1 MYIGKVS
8 SVTEEL
14 HNAFQRL
21 IPQLT
26 IHKSAPDRDELM
38 ALINS
43 ESSTLLIARYPDQ
56 ESDIAGILTLVIYR
70 VPTGLRSIVEDV
82 VVDEK
87 MRGQGI
93 GEALMLH
100 AIELAREA
108 GASGVSLTSNPR
120 REAAN
125 HLYQSI
131 GFKRRETN
139 AYYFNLK

>member
-26 IHKSAPDRDELM
+26 IHKLAPDQD
-38 ALINS
+38 ALTALVNS

-70 VPTGLRSIVEDV
+70 VPTGLRCLVEDV

-108 GASGVSLTSNPR
+108 GASGMSLTSNPR
-120 REAAN
+120 REVAN

>member
-14 HNAFQRL
+14 HNALQRL

-26 IHKSAPDRDELM
+26 IHKSAPDRDELT
-38 ALINS
+38 ALVNS
-43 ESSTLLIARYPDQ
+43 ESSALLIARYPDE
-56 ESDIAGILTLVIYR
+56 ESDIAGILTLVTYR
-70 VPTGLRSIVEDV
+70 APTGLRSIVEDV

-93 GEALMLH
+93 GEALMFH